1 MATQWVG
8 FQMTEAVEDCRRKFA
23 DLVKLN
29 GISSKYIER
38 DTERRILEDGVVRC
52 GLTLEEAR
60 GVMRCVAD
68 DYDLVFESETDRRI
82 RQVLDKHAG
91 KKGKIGKKQFNQTAS
106 ILRDF
111 SNDSISE
118 EEARRHIKR
127 IMTDNGW
134 QPKRAGLIPT
144 KRWYRKIET

>member
-1 MATQWVG
+1 M
-8 FQMTEAVEDCRRKFA
+8 
-23 DLVKLN
+23 
-29 GISSKYIER
+29 
-38 DTERRILEDGVVRC
+38 VRC

-91 KKGKIGKKQFNQTAS
+91 KKGKISKQQFNQTAS

-127 IMTDNGW
+127 IMLDNGW
-134 QPKRAGLIPT
+134 RPKRAGLIPT
-144 KRWYRKIET
+144 SRWYRKIEA